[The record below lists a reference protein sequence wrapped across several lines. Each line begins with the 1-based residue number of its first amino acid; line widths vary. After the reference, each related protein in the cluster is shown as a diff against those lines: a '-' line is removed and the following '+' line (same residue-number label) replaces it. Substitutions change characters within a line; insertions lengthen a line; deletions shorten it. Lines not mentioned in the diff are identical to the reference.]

1 MLAAQTIIPTRE
13 GRIFLALTLILALI
27 TNVQTGSIY
36 LQSK

>member
-27 TNVQTGSIY
+27 TNVHRLNLFTV
-36 LQSK
+36 